1 MSCIIKKIFD
11 KNQLTNSL
19 STAVLS
25 LIRLYSW
32 CFTVTTGSL
41 PSNRSKGNNSFKWR
55 RETLVSDGISA
66 ARAKKSYTYYMYICI
81 MNVYVKVKA
90 GFFLSY
96 IYFIMF
102 LIQSDW
108 SQYLAVYWN
117 LTSYMEHNKG
127 EILNICHTF
136 VSTLFEPWST
146 CIIVYTMY
154 KYWVIKQIALQG
166 YLGWEYRLR
175 TCAT

>member
-66 ARAKKSYTYYMYICI
+66 ARAKKCVCKSKSC
-81 MNVYVKVKA
+81 
-90 GFFLSY
+90 FFLSY
-96 IYFIMF
+96 IHFIMF

-127 EILNICHTF
+127 EILTF
-136 VSTLFEPWST
+136 VILLCQHCLNPE
-146 CIIVYTMY
+146 VH
-154 KYWVIKQIALQG
+154 V
-166 YLGWEYRLR
+166 
-175 TCAT
+175 